1 MGVIIASIHYFVTLR
16 LDSRYFLIQG
26 TFPSWPSSVKSS
38 KMDSTDPSK
47 LFSVK
52 GMVVCI
58 TGGGTGIGLMM
69 TKAFANNG
77 AAKVYI
83 VGRRREKLQE
93 AAKVSSHGNIIPV
106 VGDVTSKESLCEVAE
121 QIKKEV
127 GYVNLL
133 IWWVCLESHSDTSH

>member
-1 MGVIIASIHYFVTLR
+1 
-16 LDSRYFLIQG
+16 
-26 TFPSWPSSVKSS
+26 
-38 KMDSTDPSK
+38 MDSTDPSK

-83 VGRRREKLQE
+83 VGRRREKLDE
-93 AAKVSSHGNIIPV
+93 AAKVSPHGNIIPV
-106 VGDVTSKESLCEVAE
+106 VGDVTSKESLCEIAE

-133 IWWVCLESHSDTSH
+133 IW